1 MFGVTKML
9 NLDYVNG
16 FTIYTRF
23 DILSRI
29 PKLGKWNFRRLDLEY
44 KMIMMI

>member
-1 MFGVTKML
+1 MFGVTKKS

-23 DILSRI
+23 DTLSRI
-29 PKLGKWNFRRLDLEY
+29 ANLGKWNFRRLDLEHT
-44 KMIMMI
+44 MIMMK